1 MSLFV
6 VLYGALVAVAL
17 GVILVFVVVFGR
29 HGRDSKRR

>member
-17 GVILVFVVVFGR
+17 AVILVFMIANGR
-29 HGRDSKRR
+29 RDGKRR